1 MREYT
6 NTITFTKN
14 IRGVYSLDPIL
25 GCSSGMAENEKGC
38 FGDCYA
44 ARYSRKYGY
53 DFSKNVMR
61 NFKNDK
67 HVESIRKRINAI
79 TLPFIRMGT
88 SGEPSED
95 WEHTIATIERLGI
108 INKEIVIIT
117 KHWKQLSDS
126 QLKRLSIFNVCVNTS
141 VSALDGSMLE
151 VGLFEYERIK
161 PFCRSVLRVVS
172 CDFNL
177 DNLEGQKLDRVQ
189 ENIFKKYDVLDTVLR
204 VSLNNPLVTEG
215 IINTH
220 KTKFLGKACNIS
232 KRFKKTYIGGC
243 DNCIE
248 MCGVK
253 MKESI

>member
-14 IRGVYSLDPIL
+14 VRGVYSLDPII

-38 FGDCYA
+38 YGDCYA
-44 ARYSRKYGY
+44 ARYSKKYGY
-53 DFSKNVMR
+53 DFSKNVLR
-61 NFKNDK
+61 HFKSNK
-67 HVESIRKRINAI
+67 HIASIVKQINKI
-79 TLPFIRMGT
+79 SLPFIRMGT

-95 WEHTIATIERLGI
+95 WEHTISIIEQLGI
-108 INKEIVIIT
+108 VNKEIVIIT
-117 KHWKQLSDS
+117 KHWKQLTDE
-126 QLKRLSIFNVCVNTS
+126 QLIRLSKFSVCVNTS
-141 VSALDGSMLE
+141 ISALDGKMLE
-151 VGLFEYERIK
+151 VGLAEYERLK

-177 DNLEGQKLDRVQ
+177 DSLEGQRLDRIQ

-220 KTKFLGKACNIS
+220 KTKFLGKPCNIS

-253 MKESI
+253 MATIN

>member
-38 FGDCYA
+38 YGDCYA
-44 ARYSRKYGY
+44 ARYSKKYGY
-53 DFSKNVMR
+53 DFSRNVLR
-61 NFKNDK
+61 HFKDEK
-67 HVESIRKRINAI
+67 HIALIKKKINAI
-79 TLPFIRMGT
+79 SLPFIRMGT

-95 WEHTIATIERLGI
+95 WEHTLSIIEKLGHVD
-108 INKEIVIIT
+108 KEIVIIT
-117 KHWKQLSDS
+117 KHWKQLTNS
-126 QLKRLSIFNVCVNTS
+126 QLQRLSKFNVCVNTS
-141 VSALDGSMLE
+141 VSALDGSILE
-151 VGLFEYERIK
+151 VGLREYEKLK
-161 PFCRSVLRVVS
+161 PFCRSILRVVS

-177 DNLEGQKLDRVQ
+177 DNLEGQSLDRIQ
-189 ENIFKKYDVLDTVLR
+189 ENIFKKYEFIDTVLR

-232 KRFKKTYIGGC
+232 KRFKKTYFGGC
-243 DNCIE
+243 NNCIE
-248 MCGVK
+248 MCGVN
-253 MKESI
+253 M